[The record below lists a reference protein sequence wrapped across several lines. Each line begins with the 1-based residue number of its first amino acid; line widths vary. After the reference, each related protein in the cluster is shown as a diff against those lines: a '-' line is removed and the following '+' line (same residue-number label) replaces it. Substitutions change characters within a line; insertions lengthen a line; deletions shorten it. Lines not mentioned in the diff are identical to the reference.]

1 MTNEFCCWYFHIR
14 RRYTENE
21 GPFLLAGLSPS
32 YLSVYVTVSSNSTLI
47 KSSTVPDCGN
57 DNQSIWI
64 ITNDRESE
72 SE

>member
-1 MTNEFCCWYFHIR
+1 MR
-14 RRYTENE
+14 RHYTKKK
-21 GPFLLAGLSPS
+21 GPFQLAGLSPS

-47 KSSTVPDCGN
+47 KSSAVPDCGN
-57 DNQSIWI
+57 DNQNIWI